1 MNFRNVT
8 LFAFVVLNLRRSGEY
23 IVQVEAE
30 LLSAERRLC

>member
-8 LFAFVVLNLRRSGEY
+8 LLVSVVLNLRKSGEC